1 LSDNIFL
8 IEKTIYEIP
17 VFNIKSEKMN
27 VAEQGDILILEYL
40 LQKTLVNLIYLKLNI
55 KVEKNLSKIV

>member
-1 LSDNIFL
+1 MSDNIFL